1 MTDLKPLKDKTAIVT
16 GAGRGIG
23 MAIAEGFAKAGANV
37 SIAARSKE
45 DLSSVETQIKKFNSN
60 VVAFQTDVSQSEDV
74 DALVN
79 NTLKS
84 FGQIDILVNNAG
96 VYKELALV
104 PFPDQTLTPPSV
116 TRQSNERQ

>member
-45 DLSSVETQIKKFNSN
+45 ELSSVETQIKKFN
-60 VVAFQTDVSQSEDV
+60 F
-74 DALVN
+74 
-79 NTLKS
+79 
-84 FGQIDILVNNAG
+84 
-96 VYKELALV
+96 
-104 PFPDQTLTPPSV
+104 
-116 TRQSNERQ
+116 